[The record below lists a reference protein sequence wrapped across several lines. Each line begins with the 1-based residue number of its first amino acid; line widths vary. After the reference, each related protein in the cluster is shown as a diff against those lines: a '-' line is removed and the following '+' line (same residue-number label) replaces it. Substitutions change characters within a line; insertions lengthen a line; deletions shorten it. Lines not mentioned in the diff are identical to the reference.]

1 MLSSTKNN
9 RSHTHT
15 HTPVFIEDGCM
26 KVPSFFRVFFCC
38 LNGPVSS
45 IHFEDAFLWEKL
57 QGSRA
62 LGSNRN
68 RFDCFAESWVW
79 FWLNV
84 FLVGTIES
92 QFAASY
98 GRYVALVSSSPP
110 GWIRSS
116 MLLSILVGVWWERG
130 CDVTCNAAAPTTNQ
144 NRITHQIRVNL
155 CSGNSYGFL
164 SLLLVPFKLRRSLL
178 FLMMIAT
185 CWLVDGGGRQPSK
198 RRIKASL
205 LLFPTPKSP

>member
-38 LNGPVSS
+38 LDGPVSS

-98 GRYVALVSSSPP
+98 GRYVALVSSSSP
-110 GWIRSS
+110 GWMNTIIDVALDSCGCVMRA
-116 MLLSILVGVWWERG
+116 GVWRHVQ
-130 CDVTCNAAAPTTNQ
+130 CSSTNNQPEQ
-144 NRITHQIRVNL
+144 NH
-155 CSGNSYGFL
+155 
-164 SLLLVPFKLRRSLL
+164 
-178 FLMMIAT
+178 
-185 CWLVDGGGRQPSK
+185 
-198 RRIKASL
+198 
-205 LLFPTPKSP
+205 TPN